1 MRPLAIGWLAAAAL
15 AVLPVTASA
24 QGAGPQVT
32 VEALECVPV
41 GRHSI
46 VEADV
51 ASTVPG
57 NTVRLYFRRL
67 HQEVED
73 FYWIEMRPFEG
84 RWWAPLPQP
93 EDHAMS
99 RHELDPSARAE
110 RDQLESD
117 YRWAAWWKAKELS
130 EHRDPNEDLDQELI
144 DERAQVGRGEPREWM
159 RGMDDDDLEQWL
171 DRQINEGVEYYVAVL
186 DSYGRIVP
194 GGRSEM
200 QVAPVVPAA
209 DCPQVRPDNERE
221 QGAALNMTIGETA
234 FWQADEKL
242 FHWTCHGVVTRVDAA
257 GVPRADERC
266 RACVVGFLPERAAVL
281 PVLAGAGITIIEP
294 PNPSPTAPGPR

>member
-1 MRPLAIGWLAAAAL
+1 MKTVVIGWLAVAVLAAL
-15 AVLPVTASA
+15 PAETGA
-24 QGAGPQVT
+24 QAGPQVS
-32 VEALECVPV
+32 VEALECIPA

-67 HQEVED
+67 NQEVED
-73 FYWIEMRPFEG
+73 FYWIEMQADEG

-93 EDHAMS
+93 EDHDLP
-99 RHELDPSARAE
+99 RHALDGSTDARRELR
-110 RDQLESD
+110 ESE
-117 YRWAAWWKAKELS
+117 YRRAAWWKAKDLS
-130 EHRDPNEDLDQELI
+130 DHRDPNSDLDTELI
-144 DERAQVGRGEPREWM
+144 AERAQVGRQEPREWM
-159 RGMDDDDLEQWL
+159 RGMDDADLERWL
-171 DRQINEGVEYYVAVL
+171 DGQLNEAVEYYVAVL
-186 DSYGRIVP
+186 DSYGRVVP

-200 QVAPVVPAA
+200 RVAPVVGIA
-209 DCPQVRPDNERE
+209 DCPQVRPDTERE

-242 FHWTCHGVVTRVDAA
+242 YHWTCHGVVTRVDAA
-257 GVPRADERC
+257 GVPRADEKC

-281 PVLAGAGITIIEP
+281 PVLAGAGITIFEP
-294 PNPSPTAPGPR
+294 PNPSPTSPGPR

>member
-1 MRPLAIGWLAAAAL
+1 MKYLAIGCLAAAAL
-15 AVLPVTASA
+15 AAAPTEASA
-24 QGAGPQVT
+24 QTAGPQVS
-32 VEALECVPV
+32 VEALECVPM

-67 HQEVED
+67 NQEVED
-73 FYWIEMRPFEG
+73 FYWIEMEPFEG
-84 RWWAPLPQP
+84 RWWAPMPQP
-93 EDHAMS
+93 EDHGFP
-99 RHELDPSARAE
+99 RHALNGSSDARREL
-110 RDQLESD
+110 QESE

-130 EHRDPNEDLDQELI
+130 DHRDPNGDLDTELI
-144 DERAQVGRGEPREWM
+144 AERAQVGSREPREWM
-159 RGMDDDDLEQWL
+159 RAIEEQNLEQWL

-186 DSYGRIVP
+186 DSYGRMVP

-200 QVAPVVPAA
+200 QVAPVVDVQ
-209 DCPQVRPDNERE
+209 DCPQVRPETERE

-234 FWQADEKL
+234 LWQSEERL
-242 FHWTCHGVVTRVDAA
+242 YHWTCHGVVTRVDAA

-266 RACVVGFLPERAAVL
+266 RACVVGFLPETALVV
-281 PVLAGAGITIIEP
+281 PVLAGAGVTIFEP
-294 PNPSPTAPGPR
+294 PNPSPTSPGPR